1 MSKDFDNMMIREI
14 EKKLHD
20 VDIWSMLPT
29 LVQHLRQQ
37 RRENEL
43 IRSLLESGKF
53 YDCDVDGR
61 LRWHHELGDWKRD
74 VITEELHERN
84 RFYERLRAKALKD
97 YGTILSDFQE
107 LKARLDEVVA
117 KQEAEEFAK
126 LEAKHREFREALRP
140 TDWGAIDRKH
150 AEVREGFV
158 YVLTNASMP
167 GLIKLGFTTQ
177 SPPKRAEQLSRE
189 TPVPTPFNVACYW
202 RVKDPYVLE
211 QMLGADLKESN
222 AGKEFYRL
230 TPEHVS
236 ELVQEK
242 YSEFLLPADTL
253 IAETPNLRRA
263 RAAGIEIG
271 AHPDD
276 GKPVTLHSGRYGPYV
291 KHGSTVASLPKGE
304 SEQELS
310 FERALQLLAAKAE
323 RNRQIAAKAEKDD
336 N

>member
-1 MSKDFDNMMIREI
+1 MSQDFDNMTIREI
-14 EKKLHD
+14 DEKLD
-20 VDIWSMLPT
+20 DLDIGYTMIT
-29 LVQHLRQQ
+29 ILVKHLREQQ
-37 RRENEL
+37 RKNDL

-53 YDCDVDGR
+53 YDCEVDGR
-61 LRWHHELGDWKRD
+61 FRWHHELGDWNRD
-74 VITEELHERN
+74 VITEEPEKRSV
-84 RFYERLRAKALKD
+84 FYESLRKKALKD
-97 YGTILSDFQE
+97 YGTILSDFQR

-140 TDWGAIDRKH
+140 TDWGAIDRRH

-230 TPEHVS
+230 TSEHVS
-236 ELVQEK
+236 ALVQEK
-242 YSEFLLPADTL
+242 YSKYLLRADTP
-253 IAETPNLRRA
+253 IAETPNWRVTNAA
-263 RAAGIEIG
+263 RLAGKEIG

-276 GKPVTLHSGRYGPYV
+276 GKPVTLHPGRYGPYV
-291 KHGSTVASLPKGE
+291 KHGSTIASLPKGE
-304 SEQELS
+304 SDQELS

-323 RNRQIAAKAEKDD
+323 KDD
-336 N
+336 D

>member
-1 MSKDFDNMMIREI
+1 MSKDFDNMTIREI
-14 EKKLHD
+14 DEKLD
-20 VDIWSMLPT
+20 GQDIGFTMIT
-29 LVQHLRQQ
+29 ILVKHLREQQ
-37 RRENEL
+37 RKNDL

-53 YDCDVDGR
+53 YDCEVDGR
-61 LRWHHELGDWKRD
+61 FRWHHELGDWNRD
-74 VITEELHERN
+74 VITEEPEKRSV
-84 RFYERLRAKALKD
+84 FYESLREKALND
-97 YGTILSDFQE
+97 YGTILSDFQR

-117 KQEAEEFAK
+117 EQEADELAEELAK
-126 LEAKHREFREALRP
+126 IRAKHRELREAGRS

-177 SPPKRAEQLSRE
+177 SPPKRAEQLSHE

-242 YSEFLLPADTL
+242 YSEYLLRADTV
-253 IAETPNLRRA
+253 IAETPSRRA
-263 RAAGIEIG
+263 AAAAGKEIG

-291 KHGSTVASLPKGE
+291 KHGRTVASLPKGE
-304 SEQELS
+304 SDQELS
-310 FERALQLLAAKAE
+310 FEHALQLLAAKAE
-323 RNRQIAAKAEKDD
+323 KDD
-336 N
+336 D